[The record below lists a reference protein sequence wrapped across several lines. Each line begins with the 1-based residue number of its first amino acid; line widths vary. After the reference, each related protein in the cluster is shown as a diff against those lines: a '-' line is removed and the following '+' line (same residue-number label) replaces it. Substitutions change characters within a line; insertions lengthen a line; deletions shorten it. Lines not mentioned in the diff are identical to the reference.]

1 MQNSKIIKLYKNPD
15 RTKASETVKPYV
27 PQYQLLGAE
36 PEEYKSSMSTV
47 VIPSPSEE
55 DNPRLRK
62 PGLRQP
68 YAVAEDSPVGRGKGF
83 VPNVGNNMEHTWAGV
98 DGDIIDDLSGITI
111 DKSSKMIDNN
121 DFIANE
127 QLPELDEVLNPPRK
141 IFSKE
146 EKVDDLLLTLSS
158 LDSDSYL
165 LIVDDVP
172 VCSGPLPEIQD
183 QARALVFGEHELCDG
198 KEIDVEKLLIVK
210 RVKIKMGLFLE

>member
-15 RTKASETVKPYV
+15 RAKATEQVKPYV

-36 PEEYKSSMSTV
+36 PEEYKSSISPV
-47 VIPSPSEE
+47 VVPAPSEE
-55 DNPRLRK
+55 DNPRLRR

-68 YAVAEDSPVGRGKGF
+68 YAVTEDSPIGRGKGF
-83 VPNVGNNMEHTWAGV
+83 VPNVGNNMEHTWASV
-98 DGDIIDDLSGITI
+98 DGDIIDDLSGISI
-111 DKSSKMIDNN
+111 DKDSVMIDNN
-121 DFIANE
+121 DFVTTE
-127 QLPELDEVLNPPRK
+127 ELPQLDEFVNPPRK

-158 LDSDSYL
+158 LSDDSYL

-172 VCSGPLPEIQD
+172 VCSGPLLEIQD

-210 RVKIKMGLFLE
+210 KVKIKMGLFLE